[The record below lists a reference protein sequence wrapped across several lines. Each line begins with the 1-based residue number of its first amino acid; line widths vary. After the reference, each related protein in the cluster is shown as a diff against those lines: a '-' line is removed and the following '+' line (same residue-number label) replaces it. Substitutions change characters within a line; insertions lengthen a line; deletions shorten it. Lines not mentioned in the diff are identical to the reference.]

1 MYLKQPFWLS
11 LTALARLNSK
21 WVFVFLVLFLLWK
34 HLYLHS
40 KLPVCP
46 STLCLS
52 NDRNVYFSS
61 KQVSFLVLHTS
72 VSQMCNIIG
81 LQTPCWLTFKANL
94 EINIWPRNKYLEA
107 GKTELFKTELSTRK
121 QFVELYTAFPHK
133 SSEIYWPLYHRWNLV
148 LNFEGSGSQC
158 LRISPLVDIYNT
170 IMHMKS
176 EPVHIQ
182 CIYSLPILQILS
194 LEVI

>member
-1 MYLKQPFWLS
+1 MTGMFIFHPNRSLS
-11 LTALARLNSK
+11 LFCTP
-21 WVFVFLVLFLLWK
+21 VFHRCVISWDYKLL
-34 HLYLHS
+34 
-40 KLPVCP
+40 
-46 STLCLS
+46 
-52 NDRNVYFSS
+52 
-61 KQVSFLVLHTS
+61 
-72 VSQMCNIIG
+72 
-81 LQTPCWLTFKANL
+81 CWLTFKANL